1 MDHACIFDC
10 HACISMHFL
19 QHRAYTY
26 PTIHTHIILLC
37 LESESGNFSDVLHDS
52 ASVTMAGKGE
62 TASKLALSLWFRD
75 STGFSF
81 GKPALGFCG
90 AVIVGKLRVARKD
103 KGLGLPFPPSYL
115 LTITS
120 VMTVLCKEFSFGLE
134 KYVYMD
140 LYTCIFVDMYIHIR
154 EHIQYATDVT

>member
-1 MDHACIFDC
+1 
-10 HACISMHFL
+10 MHFL